1 MDAVLRALAIYLV
14 LMLLFRLA
22 GKRTL
27 ADVTTF
33 DFVLLLVISEATQ
46 QALLGEDFSITQAA
60 IVIATLIGLDR
71 GSDYLSWRFPGF
83 KRVTESQPVVLMEN
97 GRLLRDVVAKEH
109 ITEEDILQSARTTQ
123 GLENL
128 DQVKY
133 AIMETSGG
141 ISIVPKD
148 SVRPS
153 G

>member
-1 MDAVLRALAIYLV
+1 VDAVLRALAIYLV

-71 GSDYLSWRFPGF
+71 GSDYLSWRFPRF
-83 KRVTESQPVVLMEN
+83 KRVTESQPIVLMEN
-97 GRLLRDVVAKEH
+97 GRLLRNIMAKEH
-109 ITEEDILQSARTTQ
+109 ITEDDILQSARTTQ

-153 G
+153 R